1 MKKNKVSLV
10 VLTRNEKEG
19 LEKIMPRVKK
29 EWVDEIIVVDGNSTD
44 GTVELAEKMGLKVV
58 QQAKMGR
65 GNAFRLGLE
74 NANGN
79 TLVYYSPDGNEV
91 PEDIPK
97 LIGKINEGHDMVIA
111 SRFSK
116 LSKSEDATFVRLL
129 GNKMF
134 TVVINSLYGT
144 KLTDA
149 LNGFRAIKTNV
160 MKEIETTAEH
170 FDIEIQM
177 SMRCIKNGYKVD
189 EIPTVEPNRIGGVA
203 KLNTFVDGWR
213 CTKFLV
219 KELFHK
225 KLKVNAK

>member
-1 MKKNKVSLV
+1 MKDPKVSLI

-29 EWVDEIIVVDGNSTD
+29 SWVDEILVVDGNSTD
-44 GTVELAEKMGLKVV
+44 GTIEAAKKIGLKVV
-58 QQAKMGR
+58 QQTKMGR
-65 GNAFRLGLE
+65 GNAFRVGLE
-74 NANGN
+74 NAKGDM
-79 TLVYYSPDGNEV
+79 LIYFSPDGNEV

-97 LIGKINEGHDMVIA
+97 IINKMKEGHDMVIA

-160 MKEIETTAEH
+160 MKEIDTTAEH

-219 KELFHK
+219 KEIFHK
-225 KLKVNAK
+225 KIKNNAK